1 MTRARAAALLRG
13 SERLLVV
20 ANQVV
25 IVVLMMLMAGLV
37 FANVITR
44 YVFGFSLNWSEE
56 IARYA
61 MVWVTYLGAGLA
73 MREGQHVA
81 IEFLQSLLPRAWQPY
96 ARSIVWLVILAF
108 LVVFTIAGF
117 QFSTFAWRQRSPV
130 MGWRMGAVYLTIP
143 IGTLLFA
150 LHLIIGV
157 RDFITKDVSA
167 DELAA
172 DTARQASASGAQGPG
187 LRPDDAPPPLED
199 RP

>member
-1 MTRARAAALLRG
+1 MTGQGAAVVLLGRA
-13 SERLLVV
+13 ERVLVV
-20 ANQVV
+20 ANQAV
-25 IVVLMMLMAGLV
+25 IVSLMMLMAGLV

-81 IEFLQSLLPRAWQPY
+81 IEYLQSVLPRRWQPY
-96 ARSIVWLVILAF
+96 VRAGVWLVIMAF
-108 LVVFTIAGF
+108 LIVFTIAGF
-117 QFSTFAWRQRSPV
+117 QFSSFAWRQRSPV

-143 IGTLLFA
+143 IGTMLFA
-150 LHLIIGV
+150 LHMIIGAKAYV
-157 RDFITKDVSA
+157 TKDLSV

-172 DTARQASASGAQGPG
+172 DTARKAGAEASSG
-187 LRPDDAPPPLED
+187 DDRPLED
-199 RP
+199 AR